1 MPSKFVVIEGLIGVG
16 KTTLCRIL
24 RDAWGAHLVLEPA
37 EDNPFLA
44 AFYGDPR
51 RYAFPAQMFYL
62 ASRYA
67 QQLEL
72 QQPGL
77 FEQIVVS
84 DYLILKDRIFA
95 EQTLSEDELS
105 LYDRF
110 TGLLSNRMPTPDFV
124 VFLDAPTETV
134 MSRIARRD
142 IAAEQ
147 VIEPEYLDELRD
159 RYYALWD
166 RYEEAPVYVLE
177 TTNIPYAD
185 DEAARAHVISM
196 IEGWLEGSPV
206 DGAPEAYNA
215 RPTSQIELFG
225 G

>member
-1 MPSKFVVIEGLIGVG
+1 MPRKFVVIEGLIGVG
-16 KTTLCRIL
+16 KTTLCRVL

-44 AFYGDPR
+44 AFYGDPK

-67 QQLEL
+67 QQVSL
-72 QQPGL
+72 QQPSL
-77 FEQIVVS
+77 FERVVVS

-95 EQTLSEDELS
+95 QQTLDEAELD

-110 TGLLSNRMPTPDFV
+110 TSLLDHRMPKPDLV

-134 MSRIARRD
+134 MSRIARRA
-142 IAAEQ
+142 IEAEQ
-147 VIEPEYLDELRD
+147 VIEPEYLDDLRR

-166 RYEEAPVYVLE
+166 NYDEAPVYVVDTSE
-177 TTNIPYAD
+177 IPYAD
-185 DEAARAHVISM
+185 EPEARQHM
-196 IEGWLEGSPV
+196 IRMLEGWLKGKPV
-206 DGAPEAYNA
+206 PGAPKQYNA
-215 RPTSQIELFG
+215 PPDGQLGLF
-225 G
+225 